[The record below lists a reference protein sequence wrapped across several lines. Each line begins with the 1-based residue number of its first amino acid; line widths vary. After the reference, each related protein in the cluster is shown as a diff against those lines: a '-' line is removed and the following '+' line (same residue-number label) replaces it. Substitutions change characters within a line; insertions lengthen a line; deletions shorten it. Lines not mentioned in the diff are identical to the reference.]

1 MILQISVI
9 AHSCQ
14 AYLYQGMS
22 FLANRFWARAQREP
36 GHKSSST
43 SRSNQT
49 KPKLI
54 MFSRRFHAFSTKRK
68 PIARAKGDP
77 GAIGKSKEDLRD

>member
-22 FLANRFWARAQREP
+22 FLANRFWAAPNGNPAANP
-36 GHKSSST
+36 G
-43 SRSNQT
+43 
-49 KPKLI
+49 
-54 MFSRRFHAFSTKRK
+54 RRRGLTRLNLS
-68 PIARAKGDP
+68 
-77 GAIGKSKEDLRD
+77 

>member
-22 FLANRFWARAQREP
+22 FLANRFWAAPNANPAANPIRR
-36 GHKSSST
+36 
-43 SRSNQT
+43 RSLTRLN
-49 KPKLI
+49 L
-54 MFSRRFHAFSTKRK
+54 S
-68 PIARAKGDP
+68 
-77 GAIGKSKEDLRD
+77 

>member
-22 FLANRFWARAQREP
+22 FLANRFWAAPNGNRPQIQFDVAV
-36 GHKSSST
+36 
-43 SRSNQT
+43 
-49 KPKLI
+49 
-54 MFSRRFHAFSTKRK
+54 
-68 PIARAKGDP
+68 
-77 GAIGKSKEDLRD
+77 